1 MSLLK
6 KLASETAIYGL
17 SSILSRLVNF
27 VVLASYLTRT
37 FDREENGIITDLY
50 AMAAF
55 LTVIFTYRMET
66 AIFRYGGKEGR
77 LEEAYPTAVLSILF
91 STLLL
96 TGGMILFAVPLS
108 NWQKYP
114 DHTEYIVLFALIT
127 AFDALAALPFA
138 KLRLDNQAKKYAIF
152 KTLNIVINI
161 FFIFFF
167 LEICPRLAQKQ
178 GFEEINAFINKE
190 NRLVAYF
197 WANLLASIFTLLFF
211 TKDLW
216 HIRWKFDRVLWK
228 SMLQYALPLVAVS
241 FAAMVCQ
248 MIDKTM
254 LKYFLP
260 YSEKENLAQLG
271 IYGAGTRLAMLM
283 SLFTQAYNNAAE
295 PFFFRQANREDARQ
309 IYARAAQAFA
319 LVGSTVFLAIMLYI
333 DVIQL
338 ILGKDFRQGI
348 VVTPVLLAAYW
359 LLGINYNIT
368 IWYRLT
374 DKTHIGSVISILSAV
389 VAVGLNMILIPIFG
403 IMGAAWAVF
412 GCYAFMVVAGYF
424 TGQKY
429 YPIPYKVEKIIGYM
443 AFAVAMYGAALWLR
457 PMLDNKFLL
466 IFGNSL
472 LFLLYLGMIYW
483 WEKAEFLKWKG

>member
-6 KLASETAIYGL
+6 KLAGETAIYGL

-37 FDREENGIITDLY
+37 FNREENGIITDLY

-66 AIFRYGGKEGR
+66 AIFRYGGKEGK
-77 LEEAYPTAVLSILF
+77 LEMAYPTATLSILF

-96 TGGMILFAVPLS
+96 TGGMILFAVPLA

-114 DHTEYIVLFALIT
+114 NHTEYIVLFALIT

-167 LEICPRLAQKQ
+167 LEICPRLAQNPN
-178 GFEEINAFINKE
+178 FAWISSFINKE
-190 NRLVAYF
+190 NRLIAYF
-197 WANLLASIFTLLFF
+197 WANLLASIGTLLFF
-211 TKDLW
+211 LKDIW
-216 HIRWKFDRVLWK
+216 TTRWSFDRDLWK

-260 YSEKENLAQLG
+260 FSEKENMEQLG

-295 PFFFRQANREDARQ
+295 PFFFRQANREDARE

-319 LVGSTVFLAIMLYI
+319 LVGSVVFVAIMLYI

-374 DKTHIGSVISILSAV
+374 DKTYIGSIISGISAV
-389 VAVGLNMILIPIFG
+389 VAVVLNMILIPMFG
-403 IMGAAWAVF
+403 IMGAAWAVL
-412 GCYAFMVVAGYF
+412 GCYAFMVIAGYL

-429 YPIPYKVEKIIGYM
+429 YPIPYKIDKIIGYM
-443 AFAVAMYGAALWLR
+443 AFSIAIYISSLWLR
-457 PMLDNKFLL
+457 PILNTKFLL
-466 IFGNSL
+466 IVGNTA
-472 LFLLYLGMIYW
+472 LFLAYLGQIYW
-483 WEKAEFLKWKG
+483 WEREDLLKR